1 MRRRTLLQLFAG
13 VSVSALPGFRLPWR
27 APRRVVVVGSGVV
40 GSSIAYHLARR
51 GAEVTVCEKEA
62 PASGATSRSF
72 AWINASAGKGPYHY
86 HRLNRLSA
94 LAYRHLEAEV
104 GGEFQVQWSGSLEWA
119 EEVDDAR
126 TLRRNVARQQAW
138 GYPIHLISDDDFKA
152 LEPGLEP
159 GGPVLAAAW
168 TREEGSIDP
177 ERATWALVEAARRE
191 GVRIEYPCEVTGI
204 GLRWGSLQRVETS
217 LGPLEADALVIA
229 AGVDTPRLA
238 AMAGLHVPLRDS
250 PGLLAHSAPGP
261 RVLGRVVLA
270 PGGAMKQKLD
280 GSIVVS
286 GGFSGR
292 PVSDDPGGQAEEIFH
307 QAKELIPEA
316 EGVGLVRHTIGWRPM
331 PKDGFPVLGFSEG
344 APDVYVAVMH
354 SGVTLAPLVGRLVA
368 SEILDGV
375 QVEMLEPYR
384 LSRFEG

>member
-1 MRRRTLLQLFAG
+1 MRRRTLFQLFAG
-13 VSVSALPGFRLPWR
+13 VSVSALPGFRFQSR

-51 GAEVTVCEKEA
+51 GVEVTVCEKEA
-62 PASGATSRSF
+62 PASGATSKSF
-72 AWINASAGKGPYHY
+72 AWINASAGKRPYHY
-86 HRLNRLSA
+86 YRLNRLSA

-104 GGEFQVQWSGSLEWA
+104 GGDLRVKWGGSLEWA
-119 EEVDDAR
+119 EEAETAR
-126 TLRRNVARQQAW
+126 DMRRAVAEQQAW
-138 GYPIHLISDDDFKA
+138 GYPIRLIEADDFKA

-177 ERATWALVEAARRE
+177 ELATWALVEAARRE
-191 GVRIEYPCEVTGI
+191 GARVEYPCEVTGI
-204 GLRWGSLQRVETS
+204 DLNGGSLNRVRTS
-217 LGPLEADALVIA
+217 LGDLEADALVIA
-229 AGVDTPRLA
+229 AGVDTPSLA
-238 AMAGLHVPLRDS
+238 AMAGMRVPLRDS
-250 PGLLAHSAPGP
+250 PGLLAHSVPVP

-286 GGFSGR
+286 GGFGGR
-292 PVSDDPGGQAEEIFH
+292 PVSDDPAGQAAEILRR
-307 QAKELIPEA
+307 AKTLIPEA
-316 EGVGLVRHTIGWRPM
+316 HGADLARLTIGWRPV
-331 PKDGFPVLGFSEG
+331 PEDGYPVLGFSG
-344 APDVYVAVMH
+344 ATPNVYVAVMH
-354 SGVTLAPLVGRLVA
+354 SGITLAPLVGRLVA

-384 LSRFEG
+384 PSRFEG